1 MVPDYD
7 TPLIRFYLYKGAS
20 LIRQRVNEKN
30 KEFKMFKSLLLSLS
44 VLSLSISSV
53 AFGCDSDGLPDGLD
67 NPYSGSAY
75 IMMRKDGGTLMGEQ
89 QIVVFDPVKK
99 SDSYMVVKIYSSLQD
114 KYESYSL
121 DPRRVYLEK
130 TDNLVR

>member
-1 MVPDYD
+1 
-7 TPLIRFYLYKGAS
+7 
-20 LIRQRVNEKN
+20 
-30 KEFKMFKSLLLSLS
+30 MFKSLLLSLS